1 MFQVNDYVVCGSH
14 GVCVVKAVGAVDI
27 SVADRSRLYY
37 TLEPLY
43 FKGNTVYTPIDN
55 EKAAMREVITKE
67 EAWKLIDKIPDIE
80 TIITEADKKPETG
93 YKEIMGRYE
102 CRGWI
107 QIIKTLYLR
116 KQGRLSEGRKNIA
129 RDDIFLKTAQDF
141 LFGELAVALGME
153 KESVETFVVERMKKH
168 EQTKD
173 IIKE

>member
-27 SVADRSRLYY
+27 GAADKTRLYY

-43 FKGNTVYTPIDN
+43 LKGNTVYTPVDN
-55 EKAAMREVITKE
+55 QKSVMRDIISRED
-67 EAWKLIDKIPDIE
+67 AWKLIDKIPDIE
-80 TIITEADKKPETG
+80 MLGTVEDKKPEAG
-93 YKEIMGRYE
+93 YKEVMGRYE

-116 KQGRLSEGRKNIA
+116 KQGRLKEGRKNIA
-129 RDDIFLKTAQDF
+129 RDDIYLKAAQDY

-153 KESVETFVVERMKKH
+153 KDEVETYIIDRMRRKDV
-168 EQTKD
+168 TKSLS
-173 IIKE
+173 